1 MCVEF
6 EENRDTHATH
16 RRSIPYMATTYSS
29 SIRDAAAAEKKA
41 RVVAEAT
48 KLLRTSER
56 VTAVSL
62 DVVAKA
68 AGVTRLTVYN
78 QFGSRRGLLEAV
90 LDNVAS
96 KAGFERIR
104 EVMALEDPAQAL
116 GELIDIVCRAW
127 GYDES
132 IASIHAA
139 ASIDPEFLE
148 VVNQRMERRR
158 KAIQVLVRRMAEAG
172 TVSKSAAPELVDVLD
187 AMTSYSVFETLR
199 VRGRSTAAVS
209 RMMRGACLAVVSMHT
224 A

>member
-1 MCVEF
+1 MS
-6 EENRDTHATH
+6 AH
-16 RRSIPYMATTYSS
+16 RIPFMAPPYSS
-29 SIRDAAAAEKKA
+29 SIRAAATAQKKA
-41 RVVAEAT
+41 RVVQEAT
-48 KLLRTSER
+48 KLLRTSDR

-90 LDNVAS
+90 LDNLAS

-104 EVMALEDPAQAL
+104 EVMALEDPTQAL
-116 GELIDIVCRAW
+116 GELIDVICRAW

-158 KAIQVLVRRMAEAG
+158 KAIQVLVRRMVEAG
-172 TVSKSAAPELVDVLD
+172 AVRKSAAPELVDVLD

-199 VRGRSTAAVS
+199 ARGRSTAAVS
-209 RMMRGACLAVVSMHT
+209 RMMRGACLAVVGTHT